1 MNHQH
6 FASAQDIQLQREMR
20 RIARRSLFVRRLLSV
35 CLILALMAIF
45 AGSAWFLG
53 RTQAARDADR
63 ELSELKALLQEE
75 TEITPGLNL
84 NALYSEIQ
92 DIGELATVEYL
103 FTDAAQF
110 TNSKQFQGWD
120 IPFTEKSFLL
130 RWNGVIKAGIPLDQV
145 SVQIQ
150 EGKKRIL
157 VSVPAAQ
164 ILSCQIDTDSV
175 EVLDEQNSLF
185 NSISV
190 DDKIQLDV
198 ATEQAMKDRAIE
210 SGLLEKAQQNAQ
222 DLLTR
227 LICSYPQVR
236 DKYTISFTQ
245 LS

>member
-1 MNHQH
+1 MNHEH

-84 NALYSEIQ
+84 SALYSEIQ

-145 SVQIQ
+145 NVQIQ
-150 EGKKRIL
+150 E
-157 VSVPAAQ
+157 
-164 ILSCQIDTDSV
+164 
-175 EVLDEQNSLF
+175 
-185 NSISV
+185 
-190 DDKIQLDV
+190 
-198 ATEQAMKDRAIE
+198 
-210 SGLLEKAQQNAQ
+210 EKNAFWFPFP
-222 DLLTR
+222 LPRFFPTR
-227 LICSYPQVR
+227 LTQTVWRSWTSRTACSTASAWMTKSSWMSPPNR
-236 DKYTISFTQ
+236 P
-245 LS
+245 